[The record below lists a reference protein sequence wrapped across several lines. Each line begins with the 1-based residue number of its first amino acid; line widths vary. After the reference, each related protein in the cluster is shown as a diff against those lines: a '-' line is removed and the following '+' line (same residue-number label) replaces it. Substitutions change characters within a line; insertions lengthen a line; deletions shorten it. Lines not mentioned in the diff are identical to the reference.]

1 MPAPGLKVEGV
12 KPRGRPRQIDRE
24 RIVEAALDV
33 GLESLTMRAV
43 AERLGVHP
51 SALNY
56 HVSGREELL
65 GAVASSVF
73 ELAWQEPWS
82 PSPGA
87 TWQEWV
93 RAYALAV
100 RRMLLANG
108 SLALYFQLSQGP
120 GVGELEQFDQFL
132 GSLIDAGFD
141 DTAVAHATTYISQV
155 VFMSVRDELLTKQA
169 GGHPQAAKFARQ
181 DYTLVYDL

>member
-1 MPAPGLKVEGV
+1 MGGPGVKVEGV

-56 HVSGREELL
+56 HVSGREGLL

-87 TWQEWV
+87 TWPGGG
-93 RAYALAV
+93 RADPLML
-100 RRMLLANG
+100 RRLLLANG
-108 SLALYFQLSQGP
+108 ALAP
-120 GVGELEQFDQFL
+120 
-132 GSLIDAGFD
+132 
-141 DTAVAHATTYISQV
+141 
-155 VFMSVRDELLTKQA
+155 
-169 GGHPQAAKFARQ
+169 
-181 DYTLVYDL
+181 

>member
-1 MPAPGLKVEGV
+1 MPATGLKVDGV

-56 HVSGREELL
+56 HVSGRGELRR
-65 GAVASSVF
+65 AVASSVF
-73 ELAWQEPWS
+73 RLALPGPSS

-87 TWQEWV
+87 TSPEGV
-93 RAYALAV
+93 RADAPRLA
-100 RRMLLANG
+100 RHLLAPG
-108 SLALYFQLSQGP
+108 PPALYFPLLP
-120 GVGELEQFDQFL
+120 L
-132 GSLIDAGFD
+132 
-141 DTAVAHATTYISQV
+141 HA
-155 VFMSVRDELLTKQA
+155 
-169 GGHPQAAKFARQ
+169 
-181 DYTLVYDL
+181 